1 MKRSPLSLAKHLL
14 AVATVGFALTLGA
27 CASNPSSRAPHD
39 TYAIPEAATAA
50 PQPIS
55 AGSIYAPGQGL
66 SLFEDQKA
74 RRVGDVLTVLLVE
87 ATSAQKKANTATS
100 RESNVAI
107 PGPTLFGRPVTAGG
121 VPILESNL
129 GAESKFN
136 GGGSSSQSNA
146 LSGSLSVLVLQVL
159 PNGNLVVRGEKQLT
173 LNQGS
178 ETVFVEGLVRP
189 QDIRADNSLTS
200 DRLANAR
207 IRYAGKGAMADAN
220 AQGWLSRFFNS
231 ALFPF

>member
-1 MKRSPLSLAKHLL
+1 MNRHALALGLSALL
-14 AVATVGFALTLGA
+14 ALGA
-27 CASNPSSRAPHD
+27 CASRGDARRDDPYALPDAAAVAPV
-39 TYAIPEAATAA
+39 AASDGA
-50 PQPIS
+50 
-55 AGSIYAPGQGL
+55 IYAPGQGL

-87 ATSAQKKANTATS
+87 STSAQKKANTATA
-100 RESNVAI
+100 RESSVSM
-107 PGPTLFGRPVTAGG
+107 PGPTLFGRPVTVGG
-121 VPILESNL
+121 VPILESEL
-129 GAESKFN
+129 GAESAFT

-146 LSGSLSVLVLQVL
+146 LSGSLGVLVIRVL

-200 DRLANAR
+200 DRIANAR

-220 AQGWLSRFFNS
+220 AAGWLTRFFNS
-231 ALFPF
+231 AIFPF